1 MAATNPLLQNIL
13 CPKFSF
19 RIFSLQKNISPKV
32 LFFFPFFKVCVG
44 SPSSKYP
51 PQTTLLSKN
60 FFTSFST
67 FSRPSFLL
75 LQPPTPLPSLS
86 SNSSHPCVHLIFLH
100 LLLHLQQCAL
110 SLHYDGLKVYANN
123 ILSLKTPNFS
133 HYIMKVLHNV

>member
-51 PQTTLLSKN
+51 PQTPLLSKN

-67 FSRPSFLL
+67 FSRPSFLI
-75 LQPPTPLPSLS
+75 LQPPTPPYHATFLTPVCISSFLSFLS
-86 SNSSHPCVHLIFLH
+86 SYLSYLSDAPFLTQLCASHLSTSSPPPATMSCHLTMM
-100 LLLHLQQCAL
+100 
-110 SLHYDGLKVYANN
+110 G
-123 ILSLKTPNFS
+123 
-133 HYIMKVLHNV
+133 